1 MPVEIFSEGPAPVIM
16 EVCRQI
22 ELIKTIDQMT

>member
-22 ELIKTIDQMT
+22 GLIKAIDQ